1 MHPADGI
8 ALSLPHSTHFVR
20 NQETLGKAFHSKC
33 LGGVVR
39 VGEFRGAM
47 CSMEP
52 NGLAS
57 PESDAGVGERGQ
69 IFLRSGNL
77 CDEYRQLNENYGC
90 CTRTGG
96 WVVG

>member
-1 MHPADGI
+1 
-8 ALSLPHSTHFVR
+8 
-20 NQETLGKAFHSKC
+20 
-33 LGGVVR
+33 
-39 VGEFRGAM
+39 M

-57 PESDAGVGERGQ
+57 PESDAGVGERRQ